1 MEKIIPES
9 GKMTTLTMAMVSTSG
24 PPEKIIGENGKTAN
38 HMLDRAPASMPA
50 GQSTILKN
58 GKMTMS
64 TDKAPSRMLTATSI
78 LENGNMTIH
87 TDRTLKRRPMETC
100 IPDNGK
106 VATDTDMAQKRS
118 PREESIQENGKTAI
132 VTVRAPSRMLM
143 EKSILEGGKMTI
155 LTDRTSS
162 STRENG
168 NVANCTTMF

>member
-9 GKMTTLTMAMVSTSG
+9 GKMTTLTTAMVSTSG
-24 PPEKIIGENGKTAN
+24 PPEKIIGENGKTTN

-58 GKMTMS
+58 GKMAIS
-64 TDKAPSRMLTATSI
+64 TD
-78 LENGNMTIH
+78 
-87 TDRTLKRRPMETC
+87 
-100 IPDNGK
+100 
-106 VATDTDMAQKRS
+106 
-118 PREESIQENGKTAI
+118 
-132 VTVRAPSRMLM
+132 RAPSRMLM

-162 STRENG
+162 STWENG